1 MNEKKEKKKESYL
14 NEYQEEIVIDKNKKE
29 RHSSCDTEIRKQLQD
44 DLYEHDEKKISIFDD
59 QNYSMN

>member
-29 RHSSCDTEIRKQLQD
+29 RHSSCDTEIRKQV
-44 DLYEHDEKKISIFDD
+44 
-59 QNYSMN
+59 